1 MPTIILFSA
10 FIVFQIISEEV
21 KSSNLI
27 VLLKDVEKSFTEY
40 TESHAPLGG
49 KLPPGVLIIGSH
61 TEVESRKDHTEIE
74 SRNDQVHLRTF

>member
-1 MPTIILFSA
+1 M
-10 FIVFQIISEEV
+10 FQVISEEV

-40 TESHAPLGG
+40 TQSHAPLRG

-61 TEVESRKDHTEIE
+61 TEAESRK
-74 SRNDQVHLRTF
+74 DQVHLRTS